1 MKKGY
6 IKNIEK
12 ITKNN
17 DNFRKVLYTG
27 KFSQLVVMS
36 LKPGEDI
43 GREIHGHN
51 DQFFRFE
58 SGKARVLINGEETE
72 VVDDWAVI
80 VPAGSEHNVT
90 NIGDTDLKFYT
101 IYSPAEHKDG
111 IIHQTKEIAEERH
124 QHEHFDGTT
133 TE

>member
-6 IKNIEK
+6 INDIEK
-12 ITKNN
+12 VVKEN

-27 KFSQLVVMS
+27 KHSQLVAMT

-43 GREIHGHN
+43 GKEVHEHN
-51 DQFFRFE
+51 DQFFRIE
-58 SGKARVLINGEETE
+58 EGKARVFIDGNETDVE
-72 VVDDWAVI
+72 DDWVAI
-80 VPAGSEHNVT
+80 IPAGSEHNVT
-90 NIGDTDLKFYT
+90 NIGDEPVKLYT

-111 IIHQTKEIAEERH
+111 TVHATKEIGEA
-124 QHEHFDGTT
+124 QHDADHFDGTT

>member
-6 IKNIEK
+6 IDNIEN
-12 ITKNN
+12 ITKENN
-17 DNFRKVLYTG
+17 NFRKVLYTG
-27 KFSQLVVMS
+27 KFSQLVAMS

-43 GREIHGHN
+43 GKEVHENN

-58 SGKARVLINGEETE
+58 AGKARVFIDGNETDVE
-72 VVDDWAVI
+72 DDWAVI
-80 VPAGSEHNVT
+80 IPAGSEHNVT

-101 IYSPAEHKDG
+101 MYSPAEHKDG
-111 IIHQTKEIAEERH
+111 TVHATREIGEA
-124 QHEHFDGTT
+124 QHDADHFDGVT